1 MKQVKFE
8 HLKQYSE
15 NIQYVNVKNKTNM
28 KVFKQQQF
36 NIGMA
41 VQAKKYDK
49 TRWNRIS
56 LSLQSMNCKN
66 DLREDPSLDG
76 EMM

>member
-1 MKQVKFE
+1 M
-8 HLKQYSE
+8 
-15 NIQYVNVKNKTNM
+15 NI
-28 KVFKQQQF
+28 FKQQQF
-36 NIGMA
+36 NKEMA
-41 VQAKKYDK
+41 VQAKKADT

-56 LSLQSMNCKN
+56 LSPQSGNSKN